1 MNRLKF
7 GVVLCAAVILSA
19 ACGGGFGGM
28 TGAGAL
34 SGHGVGDVS
43 AVGGG
48 QTACDGDFGTDAAA
62 GKLEAFLAATTKF
75 TSTADELQNSL
86 ETTCKQMGAE
96 LGIPESEMTGS
107 GSTPGAKA
115 ACDAVAAKLRSELSD
130 LRGSAHLRIAIV
142 ATPPVCE
149 VRIDAYAQCAGSCD
163 ASFTPGSAQVQCE
176 GGEIRGGCS
185 AECTGS
191 CSVEASGSCSGSCEG
206 SCSAS
211 CTGVC
216 QGTCEGTCATR
227 AADGSCNGACRGTCQ
242 GTCSAGC
249 TGSCQGHCVAQATAS
264 CSGECRGGCSVEM
277 TAPRCTGTITP
288 PHVEADCQASCDAR
302 MSAEAECTPGSVQ
315 VTITGRVS
323 TNLEERVNHLKAAI
337 QLGLGNILAAKLKLE
352 RLARSGEAIVHTAR
366 DLPGAVVSLGLG
378 AASCVTSAAAA
389 LPRATASISV
399 SVEVSASV
407 GGSVGG

>member
-28 TGAGAL
+28 GGTGAL
-34 SGHGVGDVS
+34 SGHGVGDVTG
-43 AVGGG
+43 VGGG

-75 TSTADELQNSL
+75 TSTADELQSSL

-149 VRIDAYAQCAGSCD
+149 VRVDAYAQCAGSCD
-163 ASFTPGSAQVQCE
+163 ASFTPGSAQIQCE

-227 AADGSCNGACRGTCQ
+227 AADGSCNGACRGTCH
-242 GTCSAGC
+242 GTCSAG
-249 TGSCQGHCVAQATAS
+249 
-264 CSGECRGGCSVEM
+264 
-277 TAPRCTGTITP
+277 CTGTITP

-302 MSAEAECTPGSVQ
+302 MSAEAECTPGSVE

-337 QLGLGNILAAKLKLE
+337 QLGIGNILAAKLKLE
-352 RLARSGEAIVHTAR
+352 RLARSGEAIIHTAGE
-366 DLPGAVVSLGLG
+366 LPGAVVSLGLG
-378 AASCVTSAAAA
+378 AASCVSSAAAA

>member
-7 GVVLCAAVILSA
+7 GMVLCAAVVLST
-19 ACGGGFGGM
+19 ACGGGFGTLGG
-28 TGAGAL
+28 TGTGGL
-34 SGHGVGDVS
+34 SGGGVGDL
-43 AVGGG
+43 AGGG
-48 QTACDGDFGTDAAA
+48 QTSCTGDFGTTEAA
-62 GKLEAFLAATTKF
+62 GKLEAFLSATTKF

-86 ETTCKQMGAE
+86 RDSCRQMGAE
-96 LGIPESEMTGS
+96 LGIPESEMAAS
-107 GSTPGAKA
+107 GGTPEAKA

-130 LRGSAHLRIAIV
+130 LRGSARLRIAIV

-163 ASFTPGSAQVQCE
+163 ASFTPGSAEIHCE

-185 AECTGS
+185 AQCTGS
-191 CSVEASGSCSGSCEG
+191 CSVTASGSCSGSCEG
-206 SCSAS
+206 TCSAS

-216 QGTCEGTCATR
+216 QGNCEGTCRTR
-227 AADGSCNGACRGTCQ
+227 AADGSCNGACQGTCQ

-249 TGSCQGHCVAQATAS
+249 TGSCQGQCVAQAQAS
-264 CSGECRGGCSVEM
+264 CSGECRGGCSVQM
-277 TAPRCTGTITP
+277 TEPRCTGTITP
-288 PHVEADCQASCDAR
+288 PAVSAECQASCDA
-302 MSAEAECTPGSVQ
+302 SLNAEAECTPGSVE
-315 VTITGRVS
+315 VTVTGRVA

-337 QLGLGNILAAKLKLE
+337 RIGLGNILAAKLKLE
-352 RLARSGEAIVHTAR
+352 RLARSADAIGRTAR
-366 DLPGAVVSLGLG
+366 DLPGAVATLGLG

-407 GGSVGG
+407 SGSVGG